1 MIIFDQILFL
11 PRKFFWMGLT
21 PNIIKEYSP
30 VPSPEIPS
38 SPADIATDSS
48 ISNLLRTWIEKPEI
62 FLHKILKSKKMLLT
76 TCSGNPEL
84 ARLIAAELMSK
95 LDPVMERHHEG
106 ERLRRFS
113 DGEASPQYRHELG
126 EQHVIIIQS
135 FSPPREEGDFGIDN
149 QIVEL
154 QLAIDAAKRGGAKKI
169 TVVFPYLAYA
179 RQEKKDAPK
188 IAIATKAL
196 LTTLDALGANAYMGV
211 DVHQEQI
218 AGFTNNPFPTL
229 FSSEFLMPIVENNI
243 DLDKIVFVAA
253 DESAVKR
260 NRAYSSRLLGHPSV
274 GFISKSRSSVTAKSK
289 AYSYEGPSL
298 DGKIV
303 VSVDDMVG
311 EGGTIIGLADIV
323 AKEGVSR
330 DESGQPNIFCIA
342 THGLLVNNAVEKI
355 RDSLIKELWITNT
368 IRQGPEVFDTEL
380 SGNKIKVYNAATWLA
395 EKIARQSL
403 SMSMRID

>member
-1 MIIFDQILFL
+1 MSNNPIIKILNELNIDEAKIKELFKTLTENPFMAMGVIQKMGIPQEKLQQI
-11 PRKFFWMGLT
+11 MGIVMST
-21 PNIIKEYSP
+21 PSIIKEYSP

-38 SPADIATDSS
+38 TPVDIATDSS
-48 ISNLLRTWIEKPEI
+48 IINLLRTWIDNPEI
-62 FLHKILKSKKMLLT
+62 FLHKIVKSKKVLLT

-95 LDPVMERHHEG
+95 LDPIMERHHEG

-135 FSPPREEGDFGIDN
+135 FSPPREEGDLGIDN

-229 FSSEFLMPIVENNI
+229 FSSEFLMPIVESNI
-243 DLDKIVFVAA
+243 DLDRIVFVAA

-260 NRAYSSRLLGHPSV
+260 NRAYAKWWWTENSV
-274 GFISKSRSSVTAKSK
+274 
-289 AYSYEGPSL
+289 AY
-298 DGKIV
+298 
-303 VSVDDMVG
+303 
-311 EGGTIIGLADIV
+311 
-323 AKEGVSR
+323 
-330 DESGQPNIFCIA
+330 
-342 THGLLVNNAVEKI
+342 
-355 RDSLIKELWITNT
+355 
-368 IRQGPEVFDTEL
+368 
-380 SGNKIKVYNAATWLA
+380 
-395 EKIARQSL
+395 
-403 SMSMRID
+403 

>member
-62 FLHKILKSKKMLLT
+62 FLHKILKSKKVLLT

-84 ARLIAAELMSK
+84 ARLIATELMSK
-95 LDPVMERHHEG
+95 LDPVMERHHDS
-106 ERLRRFS
+106 ERLRRFP

-126 EQHVIIIQS
+126 EQHVIIVQS

-188 IAIATKAL
+188 IA
-196 LTTLDALGANAYMGV
+196 
-211 DVHQEQI
+211 Q
-218 AGFTNNPFPTL
+218 
-229 FSSEFLMPIVENNI
+229 
-243 DLDKIVFVAA
+243 
-253 DESAVKR
+253 R
-260 NRAYSSRLLGHPSV
+260 CR
-274 GFISKSRSSVTAKSK
+274 
-289 AYSYEGPSL
+289 
-298 DGKIV
+298 
-303 VSVDDMVG
+303 
-311 EGGTIIGLADIV
+311 
-323 AKEGVSR
+323 
-330 DESGQPNIFCIA
+330 
-342 THGLLVNNAVEKI
+342 
-355 RDSLIKELWITNT
+355 
-368 IRQGPEVFDTEL
+368 
-380 SGNKIKVYNAATWLA
+380 
-395 EKIARQSL
+395 
-403 SMSMRID
+403 